1 MIPVSDV
8 LTFPVLLYFFVS
20 QEEGV
25 RPRRSSTRRHGNRIP
40 HPARAQALHHAESRP
55 TGLQHVQVKTRR
67 KETPAAAHSRST
79 LLHDRHRSEGAGAL
93 WSRLSVSA
101 VSVYTPSSE
110 TNQTRHTECKIHHFT
125 RGLKAPLR
133 INKVHLILS

>member
-40 HPARAQALHHAESRP
+40 HPARAQALHHAVSRP

-67 KETPAAAHSRST
+67 KEPPAAAHSRST
-79 LLHDRHRSEGAGAL
+79 LLHDRHRFEGAGG
-93 WSRLSVSA
+93 SCLSVSA